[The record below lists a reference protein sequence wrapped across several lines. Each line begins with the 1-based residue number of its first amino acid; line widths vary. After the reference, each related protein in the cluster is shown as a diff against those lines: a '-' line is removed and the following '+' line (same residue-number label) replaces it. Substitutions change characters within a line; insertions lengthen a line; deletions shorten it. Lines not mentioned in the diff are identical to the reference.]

1 MVVGK
6 STNSKFLI
14 FGGTLKKARRFVV
27 KYRTSNKAKALL
39 KQWFPRRLPGYVTTR
54 WWTDVQML
62 RVLLEVAECPDKP
75 LEKLNY
81 AMGWGI
87 QFTAQEI
94 ENIRVFVR
102 IMDPMERIFS
112 SLNSEK
118 ESTIHLCYPTVLVRL
133 IC

>member
-6 STNSKFLI
+6 STSSKFLI

-75 LEKLNY
+75 LEKLYY

-94 ENIRVFVR
+94 EHIRVFVR

>member
-6 STNSKFLI
+6 STSSKFLI